1 MVAPLAALSCPP
13 AIVALTGHESNW
25 QPLHRHELAGIRLR
39 FLRHSQGWYRRR
51 ISSGIGRRTSMVSAD
66 NCDDKTASFSWPK
79 SFCRSGP
86 IGLASSTAMSRPPVP
101 TWQVKS
107 PAIVHRIQRLSRP
120 SLPQSQPAHSTPQPG
135 EKTPPPG
142 SPKKHAKGRQYPQ
155 DSRGKR
161 PGMKKPNSRDK
172 SRQSTELIGAPIAR
186 DPIPNDGVYV
196 FHLHDT
202 Q

>member
-13 AIVALTGHESNW
+13 AIVALTGHESKW

-79 SFCRSGP
+79 SFCRPGP
-86 IGLASSTAMSRPPVP
+86 IGLANSTAMSRPPVP

-107 PAIVHRIQRLSRP
+107 ARDRTPHTATISPLIAAVAASAFDPATRGEDTTSRLSKEAR
-120 SLPQSQPAHSTPQPG
+120 
-135 EKTPPPG
+135 K
-142 SPKKHAKGRQYPQ
+142 RQTI
-155 DSRGKR
+155 SSG
-161 PGMKKPNSRDK
+161 
-172 SRQSTELIGAPIAR
+172 
-186 DPIPNDGVYV
+186 
-196 FHLHDT
+196 
-202 Q
+202 